1 MGVMADRA
9 VKFVIAASIAL
20 VLMSMQTWWRSD
32 WYGSV
37 RGTEVDGLTSI
48 GDGAL
53 VLLGAAAAGVLAL
66 VALVHAASRR
76 ASGVAIGL
84 LGTAMLGVTVYDILI
99 LPSVPTV
106 LGVVEG
112 IGDGHYYATP
122 ELYFAAVTCFLI
134 GIAGLTMALAP
145 RDGTGN
151 EHEQQ
156 ETPAWA

>member
-9 VKFVIAASIAL
+9 VKFVIAASITL

-53 VLLGAAAAGVLAL
+53 VLLRAAAAGVLAL

-84 LGTAMLGVTVYDILI
+84 LGTAMLAVTVYDILY
-99 LPSVPTV
+99 LPTV
-106 LGVVEG
+106 PDVLVPFRLGNS
-112 IGDGHYYATP
+112 DGNYYATP
-122 ELYFAAVTCFLI
+122 ELYFAAATCFLF
-134 GIAGLTMALAP
+134 GLAGATMGLAP
-145 RDGTGN
+145 PDRRKGHFDEGAT
-151 EHEQQ
+151 
-156 ETPAWA
+156 AWA

>member
-20 VLMSMQTWWRSD
+20 AIMSMQAWQRSD
-32 WYGSV
+32 WYGTIH
-37 RGTEVDGLTSI
+37 GTDVDGLTGI
-48 GDGAL
+48 GDG
-53 VLLGAAAAGVLAL
+53 VVVWLGAAAAGLLAL
-66 VALVHAASRR
+66 LSQVHPLSRR
-76 ASGVAIGL
+76 PAGVAIGL
-84 LGTAMLGVTVYDILI
+84 LGAAMLGVTVYDILI
-99 LPSVPTV
+99 SPSVPTV

-134 GIAGLTMALAP
+134 GIAGLTMTLAP
-145 RDGTGN
+145 RDRTGN